1 MNAQPTQPHAI
12 EFRVEPGWLVAELG
26 GWIDSVEP
34 LAALLRAGAEKLQET
49 RSRKL
54 LVLDHSRG
62 VVPPEAEMRR
72 LLAAVEGSG
81 LVRARIA
88 WVDSSKKSGAK
99 TAARSATRAQN
110 RAPASKGSSVVAD
123 RARSASCSERSTA
136 STTAPSRP
144 LRDPKW

>member
-72 LLAAVEGSG
+72 MLSALEGSG
-81 LVRARIA
+81 LVRARLA
-88 WVDSSKKSGAK
+88 WVDMRG
-99 TAARSATRAQN
+99 TAVGRIEVAEILGREQGYDVRVFDNAQ
-110 RAPASKGSSVVAD
+110 
-123 RARSASCSERSTA
+123 RAR
-136 STTAPSRP
+136 
-144 LRDPKW
+144 LWLDYGQD